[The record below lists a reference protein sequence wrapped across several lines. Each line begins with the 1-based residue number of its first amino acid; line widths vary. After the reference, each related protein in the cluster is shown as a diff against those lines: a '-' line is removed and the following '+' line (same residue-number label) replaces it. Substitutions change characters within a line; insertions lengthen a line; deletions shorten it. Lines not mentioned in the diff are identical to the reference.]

1 VVLTAVRGAVGF
13 LTRLPVGHSESAW
26 QAFRGAPWAF
36 PVVGYAVGGILA
48 GVVATLLALSEL
60 TLPTAVLAYLLCLF
74 GLTGITHLDGVADL
88 GDALVV
94 HGDAADRRDVLTDTT
109 VGVGAVAAVAVTL
122 LGLAL
127 GVFAVGRLPIR
138 AVVSVI
144 VAAEVGAR
152 VAMASVACL
161 GTAIHDG
168 LGSQFTTRADS
179 TDLLWVGA
187 AAVPAAFLSAP
198 AATLTGQSPTL
209 SAVPAGTLVGA
220 IGGGLLSFEYARRKL
235 DGVNGDVFG
244 AVNDVARVV
253 GLHAGVMVWTLS

>member
-1 VVLTAVRGAVGF
+1 MVLTAVRGAVGF
-13 LTRLPVGHSESAW
+13 LTRLPVGHSERAW

-36 PVVGYAVGGILA
+36 PVVGYAVGGVLA
-48 GVVATLLALSEL
+48 GVAAAVLALGEP
-60 TLPTAVLAYLLCLF
+60 TAPTAVLAYLLCLF

-127 GVFAVGRLPIR
+127 GVFAVGQLPMW
-138 AVVSVI
+138 ATVSVI

-179 TDLLWVGA
+179 TDLVWVGA
-187 AAVPAAFLSAP
+187 VAVPALFLSVP
-198 AATLTGQSPTL
+198 TATLTGQLVTISP
-209 SAVPAGTLVGA
+209 VPAGALVGA
-220 IGGGLLSFEYARRKL
+220 VGGGVLLFGYARQQL

-244 AVNDVARVV
+244 AANDVARVV
-253 GLHAGVMVWTLS
+253 GLHAGVIVWTLS